1 MTERIASAA
10 RRPALLSR
18 VTLLLGCAWISAA
31 GAADSYPNRPLR
43 IISPYG
49 AGGSY
54 DVIAR
59 IMAQKLGEQFGQ
71 QVVVDNR
78 PGATGRIGMELG
90 VKATPDGYTL
100 ITVGSS
106 QTIAP
111 SVHVSV
117 PYDLSR
123 SIAPIMLFAT
133 ITNTL
138 IIHPSIAA
146 QSVSEFVAL
155 AKAKPG
161 SLRYGSG
168 GTGGITHLAGELFN
182 NLAGTNVTHVP
193 YKAGALAS
201 IALLGNEVQMNILN
215 MLNSLP
221 HIQSGRLRALAVTG
235 LKRSQYQPA
244 LPTLD
249 ESGLKGYAVLE
260 FHSLAFPGG
269 TPQAI
274 VARMNSELAKALASD
289 DVKQKLSQQ
298 AAEPLIT
305 TPAQF
310 GAFLVAE
317 QAKYARIVKAIGL
330 KPE

>member
-1 MTERIASAA
+1 MIAHAAYAAMIAAATLTAMSARA
-10 RRPALLSR
+10 
-18 VTLLLGCAWISAA
+18 TDA
-31 GAADSYPNRPLR
+31 GMPDTYPNRPLR

-54 DVIAR
+54 DVIGR
-59 IMAQKLGEQFGQ
+59 IMAQKLGDQLNQ

-78 PGATGRIGMELG
+78 PGATGRIGMDLG
-90 VKATPDGYTL
+90 VKSTPDGYTL
-100 ITVGSS
+100 ITIGSS

-123 SIAPIMLFAT
+123 SIAPIMMFAT

-138 IIHPSIAA
+138 IIHPSVPAHT
-146 QSVSEFVAL
+146 VGEFVAL

-161 SLRYGSG
+161 AMRYGSG

-182 NLAGTNVTHVP
+182 NLAGTNIAHVP
-193 YKAGALAS
+193 YKAGSLAS

-249 ESGLKGYAVLE
+249 EAGLKGYEVLE

-269 TPQAI
+269 TPKPI
-274 VARMNSELAKALASD
+274 VARMNAELAKALASD
-289 DVKQKLSQQ
+289 EVRQKLSQQ
-298 AAEPLIT
+298 AAEPVQT
-305 TPAQF
+305 TPEQF
-310 GAFLVAE
+310 AAFLVTE

>member
-1 MTERIASAA
+1 MPTRIASAA
-10 RRPALLSR
+10 KRPARLLC
-18 VTLLLGCAWISAA
+18 VTLLLTCAWVATV
-31 GAADSYPNRPLR
+31 GAADSYPDRPLR

-59 IMAQKLGEQFGQ
+59 IMAQKLGEQLGQ

-90 VKATPDGYTL
+90 VKATPDGYSL
-100 ITVGSS
+100 ITIGSS

-111 SVHVSV
+111 SVYISV

-123 SIAPIMLFAT
+123 GIAPIMMFAT

-138 IIHPSIAA
+138 IIHPSVPAH
-146 QSVSEFVAL
+146 SVSEFVAL

-161 SLRYGSG
+161 SMRYGSG

-182 NLAGTNVTHVP
+182 RLAGTDITHIP

-221 HIQSGRLRALAVTG
+221 HIQSGKLRALAVTG

-249 ESGLKGYAVLE
+249 ESGLKGYEVLE

-269 TPQAI
+269 TPKAI
-274 VARMNSELAKALASD
+274 VTRMNSELAKALASD

-298 AAEPLIT
+298 AAEPTTT
-305 TPAQF
+305 TPEQF
-310 GAFLVAE
+310 GAFLLAE